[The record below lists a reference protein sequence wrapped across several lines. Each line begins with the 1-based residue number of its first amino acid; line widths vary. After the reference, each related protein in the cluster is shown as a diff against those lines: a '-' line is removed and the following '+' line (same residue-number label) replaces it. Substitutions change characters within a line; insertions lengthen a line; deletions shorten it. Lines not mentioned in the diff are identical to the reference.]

1 MKKAAQVIL
10 LLILMGI
17 YIWAMKSEEDDGK
30 N

>member
-17 YIWAMKSEEDDGK
+17 YIWAMKSEKDDGK